1 MSLSAQTTLATWVYS
16 IHRALEH
23 EGIDSRSILSGLG
36 LDLNVLPQSA
46 RVPKA
51 AVDQL
56 WRKAIEV
63 TGNDAFSLR
72 VLYFINDPALNVLIA
87 SVQASADIRQALAVM
102 LKYYKLISSGTRIS
116 LEVDDEVRLV
126 VSDATVE
133 PYLIPEDV
141 DLVFALIRRFGCIL
155 PRNEIRPSRLFL
167 TRPRPERALDYQ
179 QFFECD
185 VHFGAPRNVLAFPLD
200 VMCVDIPGKNPAL
213 SEHVERFLAS
223 SMERQED
230 VSIKDRLISALVILL
245 PGGTPKL
252 PQVAK
257 RLHMS
262 TRTLQRKLQAED
274 LCFQTLLNTVR
285 LDLATKHLKEGQ
297 LSIQEISYRVGFS
310 ESGNFIR
317 FFKQHSGVRP
327 SEYEAEQSVG

>member
-1 MSLSAQTTLATWVYS
+1 MSTSTPTTLATWVYS

-23 EGIDSRSILSGLG
+23 DGIDSTSILSELG
-36 LDLNVLPQSA
+36 LDLNELPQSA
-46 RVPKA
+46 KVPKA
-51 AVDQL
+51 AVNLL
-56 WRKAIEV
+56 WYKAIQV
-63 TGNDAFSLR
+63 TTNDAFSLR

-126 VSDATVE
+126 VSDATEE

-141 DLVFALIRRFGCIL
+141 DLVFGLIRRFGCML
-155 PRNEIRPSRLFL
+155 PRNEIRPTRLFL
-167 TRPRPERALDYQ
+167 TRPRPARAADYEH
-179 QFFECD
+179 FFECE
-185 VHFGAPRNVLAFPLD
+185 VHFDAPRNVLAFPLD
-200 VMCVDIPGKNPAL
+200 IMCADIPGKNSAL

-230 VSIKDRLISALVILL
+230 VSIKDRLISAMVVLM

-252 PQVAK
+252 PEVAK

-262 TRTLQRKLQAED
+262 TRTLQRKLQAEE
-274 LCFQTLLNTVR
+274 LCFQTLLNSVR
-285 LDLATKHLKEGQ
+285 LDLAKKHLKEGQ
-297 LSIQEISYRVGFS
+297 LSIQEISYRVGFA
-310 ESGNFIR
+310 ECGNFIR
-317 FFKQHSGVRP
+317 FFKQHCGVRP
-327 SEYEAEQSVG
+327 SEFEPDQSVG